1 MGKKVRQMVHSQ
13 IFILPFDSGILGVGL
28 PSAGSADLGFSVFSS
43 GFDSDSGSCFSSDS
57 TSKKIKINWYLK
69 KYFWLQVSD
78 YNFSM

>member
-43 GFDSDSGSCFSSDS
+43 GFDSDSGLRSCFSSDS

-69 KYFWLQVSD
+69 KYSK
-78 YNFSM
+78 